1 MKDNKLSKYLS
12 ILVAVIA
19 VVGAFLFI
27 RVFLEEEDAI
37 KTDAAVQGSV
47 IDPIIYFSKW
57 LLYITIAVTVV
68 LSVWSVIKN
77 PQNLKKLVLGLGIL
91 AVVLFISYTIAD
103 SEAVLDMQGNLIEG
117 GDADT
122 STNKWVGTGIWFSV
136 ALALIASVFFV
147 IDLAKGLIKS

>member
-19 VVGAFLFI
+19 VVGAFLFV

-57 LLYITIAVTVV
+57 LLYITIGVTVV
-68 LSVWSVIKN
+68 LSIWSVIKN
-77 PQNLKKLVLGLGIL
+77 PQNLKKLVLGLGLL
-91 AVVLFISYTIAD
+91 AVVLVISYFMAD
-103 SEAVLDMQGNLIEG
+103 SNAVLDTQDKVLEG
-117 GDADT
+117 GEAGT
-122 STNKWVGTGIWFSV
+122 ATNQWVGTGIWFSMG
-136 ALALIASVFFV
+136 LGLIASVFFV